1 MCFDICTINIRVS
14 IRVRGLH
21 LVFKYDGVKD
31 SSCVCQIGFQSAKI
45 LNRLRHV
52 LKAEEGE
59 KKRKRSQKIS
69 EIHSFTASPFAF
81 CSHPEVCC
89 KDLDYSGDTDARSEK
104 WEVVYPA
111 DHPVI
116 RSPGASWG
124 ILWHE
129 SGSESTGRRRVGIEH
144 RKSIENRLWKSIEG
158 TCFNRFFNGKKNLL
172 NTTASH
178 SRHSIIHWS
187 MESIPS
193 LHHSMIW
200 CRRLCDDL
208 DLKEISMPRS
218 FFWDDWTNT
227 QDEKHIL
234 NLLEDGTLKL
244 ASQNH
249 MRFTSCWNM
258 LKPYVPDF
266 QGKG

>member
-124 ILWHE
+124 ILWHP
-129 SGSESTGRRRVGIEH
+129 V
-144 RKSIENRLWKSIEG
+144 
-158 TCFNRFFNGKKNLL
+158 
-172 NTTASH
+172 A
-178 SRHSIIHWS
+178 
-187 MESIPS
+187 
-193 LHHSMIW
+193 
-200 CRRLCDDL
+200 
-208 DLKEISMPRS
+208 
-218 FFWDDWTNT
+218 
-227 QDEKHIL
+227 
-234 NLLEDGTLKL
+234 
-244 ASQNH
+244 
-249 MRFTSCWNM
+249 
-258 LKPYVPDF
+258 
-266 QGKG
+266 

>member
-1 MCFDICTINIRVS
+1 MFLKQKKGRKNGKGHR
-14 IRVRGLH
+14 
-21 LVFKYDGVKD
+21 
-31 SSCVCQIGFQSAKI
+31 
-45 LNRLRHV
+45 RH
-52 LKAEEGE
+52 
-59 KKRKRSQKIS
+59 QK
-69 EIHSFTASPFAF
+69 FTASQP
-81 CSHPEVCC
+81 
-89 KDLDYSGDTDARSEK
+89 ARSRS
-104 WEVVYPA
+104 VL
-111 DHPVI
+111 I
-116 RSPGASWG
+116 RRSAARIWIIRVTRTRGPRNGRWSIQLTIQSSGHLGHPGASCG

-144 RKSIENRLWKSIEG
+144 RKSIENRLWNSIEG
-158 TCFNRFFNGKKNLL
+158 TCFNRFFNGKKNIL